1 MAKAP
6 KTEGEPSAN
15 DKGLQLILAAR
26 VREIRRSLKLA
37 QHELAMLIGSKQT
50 FIFLV
55 EAGEAN
61 VTLKTLARLAKA
73 LHVNPPDLLMHN
85 PLPMLDNTRA
95 LKLSVLVQKSIQDIR
110 MTANEFTKNAD
121 DLKTIEETLQKVND
135 LLTRNK
141 ED

>member
-1 MAKAP
+1 MAKVP
-6 KTEGEPSAN
+6 KTEGEPPAD

-26 VREIRRSLKLA
+26 VREIRRNLKLA
-37 QHELAMLIGSKQT
+37 QRELAMLIGTKQT

-73 LHVNPPDLLMHN
+73 LDVNPTDLLMHN
-85 PLPMLDNTRA
+85 PLPVLDDTKA

-121 DLKTIEETLQKVND
+121 DLKIIEETLQKIND
-135 LLTRNK
+135 LLVKNN